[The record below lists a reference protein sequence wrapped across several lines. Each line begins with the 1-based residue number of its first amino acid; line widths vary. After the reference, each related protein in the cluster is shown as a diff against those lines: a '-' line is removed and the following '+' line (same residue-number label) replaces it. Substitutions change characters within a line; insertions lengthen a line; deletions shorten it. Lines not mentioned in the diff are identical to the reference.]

1 MKSKIQVYKEY
12 KNHIDSKGLFL
23 QHVFEEYDDISK
35 LSAYKKISW
44 MCEIVE
50 LLCKMLPADGLDALL
65 GKAVDRVFAPTNI
78 EEICH
83 QTKIKDGRNYIG
95 SVSDP
100 SCRCFSSFT
109 VQRIK
114 RSLVYKVFQEI
125 GHSLLGEIYLT
136 ILSGVDSS
144 CRRKL
149 ESVLIFLDSK
159 INRDEE
165 LNERVKE
172 LMNELADF
180 PIPMTVGDFFV
191 TLITT
196 VDVNSKEWRSQVSE
210 EIDKKLCVDK
220 EHIVHFFSEFLSVNI
235 VNTAKDLD
243 SVLKN
248 LKRAKEKIQ
257 PNSVKEC
264 K

>member
-12 KNHIDSKGLFL
+12 KNHIDSKGLLL
-23 QHVFEEYDDISK
+23 QHIFEEYDDISK

-44 MCEIVE
+44 MCEIGE

-65 GKAVDRVFAPTNI
+65 RKAVYRVFAPKNI

-83 QTKIKDGRNYIG
+83 QSKIIDGGNYIG

-114 RSLVYKVFQEI
+114 RSLVYKVFKEI
-125 GHSLLGEIYLT
+125 GKSLLREIHWT
-136 ILSGVDSS
+136 ILNGVDSP

-149 ESVLIFLDSK
+149 ESVLIFLDSN
-159 INRDEE
+159 INRDE
-165 LNERVKE
+165 LNKLVTKY
-172 LMNELADF
+172 MNKLADF
-180 PIPMTVGDFFV
+180 PIPMTVGDVFV

-196 VDVNSKEWRSQVSE
+196 VDVNSKEWRSQVGK
-210 EIDKKLCVDK
+210 EIDKKLCDYK
-220 EHIVHFFSEFLSVNI
+220 KDIKKIFLKLLGNI

-243 SVLKN
+243 SALKN